1 MVYWSGVCYLIS
13 CLVVRCEFS
22 RLPHV
27 LAFCSLLM
35 INDIANDWSRKAMEE
50 EMAQVQEGEEQGGT
64 NLSGSNPFPPPA
76 AGNDNPE
83 CQQS

>member
-1 MVYWSGVCYLIS
+1 
-13 CLVVRCEFS
+13 
-22 RLPHV
+22 
-27 LAFCSLLM
+27 M